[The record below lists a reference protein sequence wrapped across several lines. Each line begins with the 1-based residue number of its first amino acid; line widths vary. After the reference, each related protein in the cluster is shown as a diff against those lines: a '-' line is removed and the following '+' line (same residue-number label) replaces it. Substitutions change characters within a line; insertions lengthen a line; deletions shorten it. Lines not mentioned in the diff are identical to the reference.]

1 MMRRR
6 RTVLAG
12 AAVLILVAAP
22 AHADLDFGDITDAL
36 DEFLKELMIPVDIPD
51 WVSEI
56 PAVYQ
61 SVAGLFEGLSDGLYE
76 APPVTIDETMENAVA
91 RTENTLERTNQQFGT
106 ILTSVGNL
114 LETSLKLGV
123 LDELNVEP
131 VSLFASLQ
139 IANKTQNL
147 IAQQLG
153 EANALTAQMWQTT
166 LDQHVQED
174 YARIVAVEQAKAF
187 LGNAALE
194 GGPIEGHTLHLDW

>member
-1 MMRRR
+1 MQGR

-12 AAVLILVAAP
+12 AAMLVLVAAP

-36 DEFLKELMIPVDIPD
+36 DEFLKELMIPVEIPD

-61 SVAGLFEGLSDGLYE
+61 SITGLLEGLNDGLYE
-76 APPVTIDETMENAVA
+76 APPITIDETVENAIA
-91 RTENTLERTNQQFGT
+91 RTHNTLERTNQQFGT

-174 YARIVAVEQAKAF
+174 YARLVAVDQAKAF
-187 LGNAALE
+187 LGNAALA
-194 GGPIEGHTLHLDW
+194 GGPVQGHTMHLDW